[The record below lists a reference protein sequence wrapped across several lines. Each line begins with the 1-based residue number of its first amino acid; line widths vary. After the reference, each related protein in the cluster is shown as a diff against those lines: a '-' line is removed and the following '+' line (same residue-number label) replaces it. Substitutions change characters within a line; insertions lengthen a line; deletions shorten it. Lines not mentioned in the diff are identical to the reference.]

1 MTSRSRTVPRHP
13 DDSSTDLEGLL
24 MPSSRDQHPLGD
36 ATPGQGRRDRGGRGR
51 SVLVTVLVAVVVA
64 LVAVTATV
72 LIMAPRGREAV
83 EASTETPSSSA
94 ASAEPTGLSPSPSTS
109 QVTADGCLGGAVE
122 LNRAVVSAQEQAPLT
137 QEGAAAFTATLLRW
151 TNASPAPAYKADTA
165 NQILAQD
172 ATTLVRDY
180 VAAVNPSSVTTAA
193 DFSTG
198 RFYVESYTPTRAVVS
213 FLATA
218 TGTSNGSAYAS
229 ATISGAVVLV
239 AQNGTWHFQDLTSE
253 RTVSDLSAVSSPYTG
268 GC

>member
-1 MTSRSRTVPRHP
+1 MTNRSRTVPGHLA
-13 DDSSTDLEGLL
+13 DSSTDLEGLF
-24 MPSSRDQHPLGD
+24 MPSSREHHPLGD
-36 ATPGQGRRDRGGRGR
+36 LTTGQGRRGRGGPSRG
-51 SVLVTVLVAVVVA
+51 VLMTVLIAVVVA

-83 EASTETPSSSA
+83 EASAETPGSSA
-94 ASAEPTGLSPSPSTS
+94 VPAEPTSSSPNPSTS
-109 QVTADGCLGGAVE
+109 QVTADGCLGGAIE

-151 TNASPAPAYKADTA
+151 TNVSPAPAYKADTA
-165 NQILAQD
+165 NRLLAQD
-172 ATTLVRDY
+172 ATALVRDY
-180 VAAVNPSSVTTAA
+180 VAAVNPANVTTAA

-198 RFYVESYTPTRAVVS
+198 RFYVESYTPTRAVIS

-218 TGTSNGSAYAS
+218 TGTRDGVDYTP

-253 RTVSDLSAVSSPYTG
+253 RAVSDLSAVSSPYTG